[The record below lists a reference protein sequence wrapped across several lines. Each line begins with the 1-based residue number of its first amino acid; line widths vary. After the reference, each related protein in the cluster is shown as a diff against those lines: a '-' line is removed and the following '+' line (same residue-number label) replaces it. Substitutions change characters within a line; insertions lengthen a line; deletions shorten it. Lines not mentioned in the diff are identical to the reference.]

1 MLRIIDTETCGLQ
14 GGIVE
19 IASVDVI
26 DGKIVNPMS
35 HLVRPDRPI
44 SPQAMA
50 IHRITEAKAISFH
63 YARLFGLEHAMLRI
77 IDTETC
83 GLQGGIVEIASVDVI
98 DGKIVN
104 PMSHLVRP
112 DRPISPQAMAIH
124 RITEAM
130 VADKPWMIASVDVI
144 DGKIV
149 NPMSHLVRPDRP
161 ISPQAMAI
169 HRITEAMVA
178 DKPWIGDVIPH
189 YYGSE
194 WYVAHNASFDRR
206 VLPEM
211 PGEWICTMKLA
222 RRLWPG
228 IKYSNMA
235 LYKTRKLNVQTP
247 PGLHHLRALY
257 DCYITAA
264 LLIDIMNT
272 SGWTAEQ
279 MADITGRPSLMTTFT
294 FGKYRGK
301 AVSDVAE
308 RDPGYLRWLFN
319 NLDSMSPELRLTL
332 KQNTS
337 GWTAEQMADI
347 TGRPSLMTTFTFGK
361 YRGKAVSDVAER
373 DPGYLRWLFNNLDSM
388 SPELRL
394 TLKHYLENT

>member
-19 IASVDVI
+19 IASV
-26 DGKIVNPMS
+26 
-35 HLVRPDRPI
+35 
-44 SPQAMA
+44 A
-50 IHRITEAKAISFH
+50 
-63 YARLFGLEHAMLRI
+63 
-77 IDTETC
+77 
-83 GLQGGIVEIASVDVI
+83 VI

-130 VADKPWMIASVDVI
+130 VADKPWM
-144 DGKIV
+144 
-149 NPMSHLVRPDRP
+149 
-161 ISPQAMAI
+161 
-169 HRITEAMVA
+169 E
-178 DKPWIGDVIPH
+178 DVIPH

-247 PGLHHLRALY
+247 PGLHHHRALY

-332 KQNTS
+332 K
-337 GWTAEQMADI
+337 
-347 TGRPSLMTTFTFGK
+347 
-361 YRGKAVSDVAER
+361 
-373 DPGYLRWLFNNLDSM
+373 
-388 SPELRL
+388 
-394 TLKHYLENT
+394 HYLENT